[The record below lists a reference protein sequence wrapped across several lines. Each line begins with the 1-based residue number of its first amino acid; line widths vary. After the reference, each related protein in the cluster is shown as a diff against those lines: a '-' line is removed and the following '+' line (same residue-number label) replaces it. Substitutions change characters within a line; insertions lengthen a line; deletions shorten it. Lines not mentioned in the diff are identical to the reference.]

1 MNTITIQELQDQNR
15 RFKGTGGV
23 SQENRSYHFLP
34 AFLDTQTGAI
44 YLSRF
49 ADGRIAPLHL
59 LDGLP
64 PELVVEKTVSRKLM
78 AAKDSVTA
86 GFLHCG
92 RFYTRGQAAKAV
104 KEDRVCEG

>member
-23 SQENRSYHFLP
+23 SQENRSYHFIP

-64 PELVVEKTVSRKLM
+64 PELVLEKTASTKVM
-78 AAKDSVTA
+78 AAKGSVTA

-92 RFYTRGQAAKAV
+92 HFYSREQAVKAV